1 MANDSITKFANV
13 LFSEALC
20 EKEKIARELEEEKN
34 NILKKKDSELKEKF
48 EKETERYRAELEYEI
63 KVSLSKREN
72 ELAGI
77 LRQNRSKTA
86 DEVFEKAREELKAF
100 TKTPEYKEYLE
111 RELTSVASEF
121 GSGET
126 VCVASRDDFESIKE
140 LSSIPNMKYEEA
152 EASIIGGFTL
162 RNDEAGKY
170 ADCTLKSK
178 LAEQEELFF
187 KISGLIIE

>member
-1 MANDSITKFANV
+1 MANDSLTKFANV

-34 NILKKKDSELKEKF
+34 DILKKKDSELKEKF
-48 EKETERYRAELEYEI
+48 ERETERYRAELEYEI
-63 KVSLSKREN
+63 KVALSKREN
-72 ELAGI
+72 ELSGI
-77 LRQNRSKTA
+77 LRQNRRKTA
-86 DEVFEKAREELKAF
+86 DEVFEKASSKLKNF
-100 TKTPEYKEYLE
+100 TKTPEYREYLK
-111 RELTSVASEF
+111 RELDSVASEF

-140 LSSIPNMKYEEA
+140 LSSIPKMRYEEA
-152 EASIIGGFTL
+152 ETSIIGGFTL
-162 RNDEAGKY
+162 RNEAVGKY

-178 LAEQEELFF
+178 LAEQESLFF

>member
-1 MANDSITKFANV
+1 MANDSLTKFANV

-86 DEVFEKAREELKAF
+86 NEVFEKAREELKAF